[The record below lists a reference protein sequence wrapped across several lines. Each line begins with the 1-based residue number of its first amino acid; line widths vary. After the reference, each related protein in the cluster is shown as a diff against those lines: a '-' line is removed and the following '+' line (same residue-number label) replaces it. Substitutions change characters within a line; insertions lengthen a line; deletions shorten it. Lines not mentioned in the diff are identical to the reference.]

1 MLFCVIANRRQ
12 NLGLSRMSKQAYMYM
27 YKEQEDIVLHMEMG
41 GVDIA

>member
-1 MLFCVIANRRQ
+1 
-12 NLGLSRMSKQAYMYM
+12 MSKQAYMYM